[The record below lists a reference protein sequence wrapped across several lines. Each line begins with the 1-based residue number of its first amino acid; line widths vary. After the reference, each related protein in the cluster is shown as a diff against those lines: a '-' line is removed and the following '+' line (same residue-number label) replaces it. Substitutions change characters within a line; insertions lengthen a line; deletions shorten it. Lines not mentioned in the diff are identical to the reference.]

1 AAVSA
6 ARTRRTGRD
15 VTVTLPGGLLRI
27 VWRDD
32 DHILMTGPATFEH
45 EGLLTAEMFP
55 QAA

>member
-1 AAVSA
+1 SA